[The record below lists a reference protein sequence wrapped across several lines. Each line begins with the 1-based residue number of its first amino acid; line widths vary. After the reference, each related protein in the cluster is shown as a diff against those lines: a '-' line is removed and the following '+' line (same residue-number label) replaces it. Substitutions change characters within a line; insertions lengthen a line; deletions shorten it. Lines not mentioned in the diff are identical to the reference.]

1 MEINQTTA
9 ALLELLT
16 EAYDLEWDRKG
27 QGHYV
32 AYINKV
38 KFEVWPRKFGC
49 FIRTLSSN
57 PQIREQWPLFAAE
70 TAYGEFWKEPGNG
83 TPWPDTIVTDDVAL
97 LQKLSDEV
105 IAWALKNQ
113 GILTP
118 QAKKTAD
125 EGYFEITAKTIEF
138 AVKVGNWDY
147 LKSRPA
153 LGYDSHDALITIGY
167 SKAALESGLPDDK
180 LYREHIVPCVR
191 VTERAIEMV
200 QSGCSSTEVAQMLKE
215 NLAIVRITFEE
226 QPIVDAKYQTT
237 MPAGWQF
244 GDSVFARL
252 DAVGIA
258 Y

>member
-1 MEINQTTA
+1 MNQTA
-9 ALLELLT
+9 SALLDYLS
-16 EAYDLEWDRKG
+16 ASYNLEWDRKG

-70 TAYGEFWKEPGNG
+70 TAYGGFWKDPGNG
-83 TPWPDTIVTDDVAL
+83 TPWPDTIVSDDVAL

-105 IAWALKNQ
+105 IAWASENQ
-113 GILTP
+113 GILP
-118 QAKKTAD
+118 LQGKKTAD

-147 LKSRPA
+147 LKSREA
-153 LGYDSHDALITIGY
+153 LGYDSHDSLITVG
-167 SKAALESGLPDDK
+167 SSAAVLANPSAPRW
-180 LYREHIVPCVR
+180 REHLVPCVM
-191 VTERAIEMV
+191 VTECAVQMIENGASCV
-200 QSGCSSTEVAQMLKE
+200 EVAQMLKE
-215 NLAIVRITFEE
+215 NLAIVVVTRDE
-226 QPIVDAKYQTT
+226 AKGLDSKYKVT